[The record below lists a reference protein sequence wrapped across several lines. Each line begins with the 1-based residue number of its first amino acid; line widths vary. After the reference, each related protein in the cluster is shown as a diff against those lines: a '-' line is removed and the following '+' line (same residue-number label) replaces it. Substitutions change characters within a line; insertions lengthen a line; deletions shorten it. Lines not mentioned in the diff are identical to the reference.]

1 MSVSGLPHCAT
12 CGVPLRDYVHRVRP
26 ESERCIGLAWCP
38 ACRTYAGAMVHVPR
52 EEDLPDALAPLDEFD
67 RERLL
72 KSETKLVD
80 HIDRLI
86 RRGTW
91 PPA

>member
-1 MSVSGLPHCAT
+1 
-12 CGVPLRDYVHRVRP
+12 
-26 ESERCIGLAWCP
+26 
-38 ACRTYAGAMVHVPR
+38 MVHVPR
-52 EEDLPDALAPLDEFD
+52 EENLPDALNPLDEFA

-72 KSETKLVD
+72 NSETKLID

-91 PPA
+91 PPR